1 MLLSPKTRVEDLL
14 KTYPFLEEFLPRY
27 NPHFAK
33 LLNPETRNTTRNTIG
48 KILTLEMA
56 ASNADVELSV
66 FIQDLKDA
74 IKSQTGQEVGILT
87 PEELAERAKRIK
99 QILVELH
106 ASGGKNVEQM
116 QARFAKEI
124 ADVSPSEIAEIEQ
137 QMIADGVTEAEIT
150 SMCDLH
156 VAVFRESLDEQDTP
170 GMQPGHPVHT
180 FRAENREFEK
190 LARRF
195 SELTRDAGESAL
207 AERAGDLRDVLDN
220 LAKVDIH
227 YARKENQLFPYL
239 EKHGVQ
245 GPPQVMWS
253 VHDQIRDHIKVLK
266 ASIDGG
272 KLDQVKQIS
281 VKLTGAVLDMIYKEE
296 QILFPMALEKLSEA
310 EWVEIRNGESEIGYA
325 FVKPGDEWKPEAEE
339 KSKPTSDVNQG
350 EMMDL
355 KDLPDTL
362 AKNTRLP
369 LDVGVLTLEQ
379 INVMLKTLPI
389 DVSFVDEHDE
399 VRYYSG
405 TEDRIFPRSPGV
417 IGRQVK
423 NCHPPKSVHIVERI
437 VAEFKAGS
445 KDSAEFWIQMNEK
458 FLHIRYFAMRDA
470 DGNYRGTLEVSQDV
484 TGIRKLEGENRLL
497 DWE

>member
-27 NPHFAK
+27 NPHFEK
-33 LLNPETRNTTRNTIG
+33 LLNPEARNTIG
-48 KILTLEMA
+48 KIATLEMA
-56 ASNADVELSV
+56 ASSADIEVAG
-66 FIQDLKDA
+66 FILALKEA
-74 IKSQTGQEVGILT
+74 IKDQTGQEVGILT

-99 QILVELH
+99 QILAELH

-116 QARFAKEI
+116 QTRFAKEI
-124 ADVSPSEIAEIEQ
+124 ADVSPTEIAEIEQ

-156 VAVFRESLDEQDTP
+156 VAVFRDSLDEQDTP

-195 SELTRDAGESAL
+195 SELTRDTDEKTL
-207 AERAGDLRDVLDN
+207 AERADELIKALDDLS
-220 LAKVDIH
+220 KVGIH

-239 EKHGVQ
+239 EKHGVG
-245 GPPQVMWS
+245 GPPQVMWA

-281 VKLTGAVLDMIYKEE
+281 VKLTGAILDMIYKEE

-325 FVKPGDEWKPEAEE
+325 FVKPGEEWKPETED
-339 KSKPTSDVNQG
+339 KSEPTSDVNQG
-350 EMMDL
+350 GMMDL
-355 KDLPDTL
+355 KDLPDAL

-369 LDVGVLTLEQ
+369 LDVGALTLEQ

-484 TGIRKLEGENRLL
+484 TGIRKLEGQNRLL
-497 DWE
+497 DWK